1 MWMSNYT
8 PAFADY
14 EARVRSSFE
23 QQGIMKTIG
32 ATLTRITP
40 GEVHIDLPFS
50 QGVTQQ
56 HGYIHAGMITTVV
69 DTACGYAANTLMPV
83 NAEVLSIE
91 YKVNFLAPARGEKI
105 VGIGKVVKAG
115 RTITV
120 CSGEVRAF
128 NNGQEHLVAVMQTTM
143 MTIVDKA

>member
-1 MWMSNYT
+1 MSNCK
-8 PAFADY
+8 PAFAHY

-56 HGYIHAGMITTVV
+56 HGYIHAGIIATVV
-69 DTACGYAANTLMPV
+69 DTACGYAASTLMPIH
-83 NAEVLSIE
+83 AEVLSIE

-120 CSGEVRAF
+120 CSGEVWAF
-128 NNGQEHLVAVMQTTM
+128 NKGQEHLVAVMHSTM
-143 MTIVDKA
+143 MTIMNKA